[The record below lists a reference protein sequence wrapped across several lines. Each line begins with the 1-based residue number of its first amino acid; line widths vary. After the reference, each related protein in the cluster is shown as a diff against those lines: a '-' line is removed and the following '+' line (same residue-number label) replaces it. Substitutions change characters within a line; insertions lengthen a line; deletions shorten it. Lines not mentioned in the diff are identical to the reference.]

1 MADDGWEVF
10 DVAELIARGSSEPV
24 SYKEFLRVPAMSCG
38 LYRLAKG
45 SKDMQTPHDEDEL
58 YYVVEGRARL
68 RIGDEERQ
76 VSPGSVMYVR
86 ATEEHSF
93 FEIQE
98 DMVLL
103 VVFPTTQTQSSA
115 QRKPSRTPRPQD

>member
-1 MADDGWEVF
+1 MADNGWDVF
-10 DVAELIARGSSEPV
+10 DVAELIARASEEPV
-24 SYKEFLRVPAMSCG
+24 SYQEFLRVPAMSCG

-45 SKDMQTPHDEDEL
+45 STDMQTPHDEDEL

-103 VVFPTTQTQSSA
+103 VIFPTQAQTSSHRKPP
-115 QRKPSRTPRPQD
+115 RKPSPQD

>member
-1 MADDGWEVF
+1 MADTDSTDTGWDVF
-10 DVAELIARGSSEPV
+10 DMAELLSQKSSDPV

-38 LYRLAKG
+38 VYRLAKG
-45 SKDMQTPHDEDEL
+45 SNDMQTHHDEDEL

-68 RIGDEERQ
+68 RIGDKERE

-86 ATEEHSF
+86 ATEQHSF
-93 FEIQE
+93 FEIEE

-103 VVFPTTQTQSSA
+103 VIFPTGKT
-115 QRKPSRTPRPQD
+115 

>member
-1 MADDGWEVF
+1 MADNGWDVF
-10 DVAELIARGSSEPV
+10 DVAELIARSSEEPV
-24 SYKEFLRVPAMSCG
+24 SYQEFLRVPAMSCG

-45 SKDMQTPHDEDEL
+45 STDMQTPHDEDEL
-58 YYVVEGRARL
+58 YYVVEGKARL

-103 VVFPTTQTQSSA
+103 VIFPTQAQSSSH
-115 QRKPSRTPRPQD
+115 RKPPRTPRPQD